1 MEIVVAIIAGLF
13 SICVAIFGAVF
24 INLNNVKLQTRK
36 LKEDHYVMC
45 CRAYENVSKSYKI
58 KNGIPF
64 YVNYIERDFFKVS
77 PLI

>member
-36 LKEDHYVMC
+36 LKEDHYV
-45 CRAYENVSKSYKI
+45 S
-58 KNGIPF
+58 P
-64 YVNYIERDFFKVS
+64 S
-77 PLI
+77 PLEKA